1 MSERLDQLD
10 HQIDVAV
17 ITFSTP
23 DLLAE
28 YRSTHQLRIPILQD
42 PERQTYRAYGLGRG
56 SMSRVWGLRTMRR
69 YASIV
74 GRSGLGRLHRPTED
88 PLQLGGDFLVGPDGR
103 LAWGFWSEGPD
114 HRPGVEEIVRQIE
127 RVG

>member
-1 MSERLDQLD
+1 MSERLDRLD
-10 HQIDVAV
+10 QKTDLAV

-23 DLLAE
+23 ALLAE
-28 YRSTHQLRIPILQD
+28 YQSAHHLRVPILLD
-42 PERQTYRAYGLGRG
+42 PDRETYRAYGLGRG
-56 SMSRVWGLRTMRR
+56 SRVWGWRTMRR
-69 YASIV
+69 YASII
-74 GRSGLGRLHRPTED
+74 GQTGIGRLHRPTED

-127 RVG
+127 RLG